1 MASNPPAACCATGF
15 KHEGTPVGEVKNI
28 DGVDTYITYP
38 KDNKTPEKA
47 IVFLTDIFGIFPN
60 SQLLADEF
68 AKNGYLTVIPDLFQ
82 GDQISVADMESGKAD
97 LPAWLPKHQPAN
109 VDPVVEASIK
119 YVRETL
125 GVKKVGAVGY
135 CFGAKYVTRFL
146 KTDKVDVG
154 FAAHPSFITHEELGA
169 IQGPF
174 SIAAAGRFP
183 PFPPTL
189 FTFHPTCNGHVIDTP
204 STETD
209 SIFTTQLR
217 HESEDTLIKAGHPW
231 QINLFSGVSHGFAVR
246 GDLNV
251 KIQKWAK
258 EQAFVQAVAWFN
270 QYL

>member
-28 DGVDTYITYP
+28 DGGKNEFFPNLLLAWARNAELTAASCPLIVNTYITYP

-60 SQLLADEF
+60 AQLLADEF
-68 AKNGYLTVIPDLFQ
+68 AKSGYLTVIPDLFQ

-135 CFGAKYVTRFL
+135 CFGAKVCWETVS
-146 KTDKVDVG
+146 DD
-154 FAAHPSFITHEELGA
+154 
-169 IQGPF
+169 Q
-174 SIAAAGRFP
+174 SIM
-183 PFPPTL
+183 
-189 FTFHPTCNGHVIDTP
+189 
-204 STETD
+204 
-209 SIFTTQLR
+209 
-217 HESEDTLIKAGHPW
+217 
-231 QINLFSGVSHGFAVR
+231 
-246 GDLNV
+246 
-251 KIQKWAK
+251 
-258 EQAFVQAVAWFN
+258 AF
-270 QYL
+270 

>member
-28 DGVDTYITYP
+28 DGVNTYITYP

-47 IVFLTDIFGIFPN
+47 IIFLTDIFGIFPN

-68 AKNGYLTVIPDLFQ
+68 AKSGYLTVIPDLFA

-97 LPAWLPKHQPAN
+97 LPSWLPKHQPAN
-109 VDPVVEASIK
+109 VDPIVEASIK

-125 GVKKVGAVGY
+125 GVKSVGAVGY

-146 KTDKVDVG
+146 KTNKVDVG

-174 SIAAAGRFP
+174 SIAAA
-183 PFPPTL
+183 
-189 FTFHPTCNGHVIDTP
+189 
-204 STETD
+204 ETD
-209 SIFTTQLR
+209 SIFTTKLR

-231 QINLFSGVSHGFAVR
+231 QINLFSGVTHGFAVR

>member
-28 DGVDTYITYP
+28 DGVNTYITYP

-60 SQLLADEF
+60 AQLLADAF
-68 AKNGYLTVIPDLFQ
+68 AKSGYLTVVPDLFQ

-97 LPAWLPKHQPAN
+97 LGAWFPNHQPAN

-146 KTDKVDVG
+146 KNGKVDVG
-154 FAAHPSFITHEELGA
+154 FVAHPSFVTHEELGA
-169 IQGPF
+169 IEGPF
-174 SIAAAGRFP
+174 SIAAA
-183 PFPPTL
+183 
-189 FTFHPTCNGHVIDTP
+189 
-204 STETD
+204 ETD

-217 HESEDTLIKAGHPW
+217 HESEDTLIKTGQPW
-231 QINLFSGVSHGFAVR
+231 QINLFGGVSHGFAVR

-251 KIQKWAK
+251 KVQKWAK

>member
-28 DGVDTYITYP
+28 DGVNTYITYP

-68 AKNGYLTVIPDLFQ
+68 AKAGYLTVIPDLFQ
-82 GDQISVADMESGKAD
+82 GDPINVADMESGKAD
-97 LPAWLPKHQPAN
+97 LPSWLPKHQPAN
-109 VDPVVEASIK
+109 VDPVVEASVR

-125 GVKKVGAVGY
+125 GAKSVGAIGY
-135 CFGAKYVTRFL
+135 CFGAKYVTRL
-146 KTDKVDVG
+146 LMTNKVDVG

-169 IQGPF
+169 IQGPL
-174 SIAAAGRFP
+174 SIAAAE
-183 PFPPTL
+183 
-189 FTFHPTCNGHVIDTP
+189 I
-204 STETD
+204 D

-217 HESEDTLIKAGHPW
+217 HESENTLIKAGHPW
-231 QINLFSGVSHGFAVR
+231 QINLFSGVAHGFAIR
-246 GDLNV
+246 GDMNV
-251 KIQKWAK
+251 RIQRWAK
-258 EQAFVQAVAWFN
+258 EQAFVQAVSWFN